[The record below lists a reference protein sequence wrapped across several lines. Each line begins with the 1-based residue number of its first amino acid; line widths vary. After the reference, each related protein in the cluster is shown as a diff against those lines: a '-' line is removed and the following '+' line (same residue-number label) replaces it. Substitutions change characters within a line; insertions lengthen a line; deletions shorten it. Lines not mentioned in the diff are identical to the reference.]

1 MKKNLLL
8 IALLLFGTGFVMTS
22 CVTVQIKPTDANFKT
37 PVVRLES
44 FDVQQFDGYW
54 YFSKEVKPSKGSTG
68 NRGAPLLM
76 NFLFT
81 IENPNPYQVLLEGMK
96 FTVAFDKDFDPTTVS
111 NQDALWIPAGKT
123 NELRATTMITVRSAL
138 LGLLVTGDTGLKARG
153 WSPWQAVE
161 RWWKG
166 VPDYAVPVTVHEGA
180 FTFKADGIVKVLP
193 FEATVE

>member
-96 FTVAFDKDFDPTTVS
+96 FTVAFDKDFDLTTVS